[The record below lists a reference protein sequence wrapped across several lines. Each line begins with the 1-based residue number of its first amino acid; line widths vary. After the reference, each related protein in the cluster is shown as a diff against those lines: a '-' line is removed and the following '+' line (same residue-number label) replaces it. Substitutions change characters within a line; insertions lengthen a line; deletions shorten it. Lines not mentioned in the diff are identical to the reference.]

1 MQSAWR
7 GNAARY
13 LISQNLFVFGSS
25 TVTFAILWY
34 LALKTASGAWMT
46 YASLAGT
53 LPAILISLF
62 AGVWADRCSRKW
74 LVIGAS
80 AIVTVL
86 TLVLAVVFL
95 TVDHSLWVLLA
106 ISAVRSFGNGVE
118 MPAANALLPE
128 IVPKEQLTRMNG
140 LNQIVM
146 SLMLLMSPLLA
157 GWILGDAG
165 IFWIFIVDATTALL
179 AILALLRLDP
189 PKRKRAPVT
198 DSNWQELKSGLT
210 AVVHNHTLAVF
221 MAFVALAYIL
231 ITPSSQLSTLYVK
244 RTFGSGVWAL
254 TFNEL
259 AWTVGASLGG
269 LYIVMNKQLKA
280 PLNTMVIGFFG
291 SGIAFFA
298 MGLVE
303 PFWIYLFFMFVSGIF
318 YPIMQ
323 AAQTIYLQET
333 VSPELMGRTFSLWQ
347 ILSTGIYPIAML
359 GYGPLA
365 DVIPIGPIFVVTG
378 LALAVAATIFYWQ
391 HRRSATNAD

>member
-140 LNQIVM
+140 LNQ
-146 SLMLLMSPLLA
+146 L
-157 GWILGDAG
+157 
-165 IFWIFIVDATTALL
+165 
-179 AILALLRLDP
+179 
-189 PKRKRAPVT
+189 
-198 DSNWQELKSGLT
+198 
-210 AVVHNHTLAVF
+210 
-221 MAFVALAYIL
+221 
-231 ITPSSQLSTLYVK
+231 
-244 RTFGSGVWAL
+244 
-254 TFNEL
+254 
-259 AWTVGASLGG
+259 
-269 LYIVMNKQLKA
+269 
-280 PLNTMVIGFFG
+280 
-291 SGIAFFA
+291 
-298 MGLVE
+298 
-303 PFWIYLFFMFVSGIF
+303 
-318 YPIMQ
+318 
-323 AAQTIYLQET
+323 
-333 VSPELMGRTFSLWQ
+333 
-347 ILSTGIYPIAML
+347 
-359 GYGPLA
+359 
-365 DVIPIGPIFVVTG
+365 
-378 LALAVAATIFYWQ
+378 
-391 HRRSATNAD
+391 